1 MLEFIGFSKI
11 IDGFISRIN
20 NNKLS
25 HAHLIIGPDGI
36 GKSIIARRFAL
47 SILEKTKD
55 IEYADI
61 INFRKVKASFGVDD
75 VRRIIEEVN
84 KKPFEGD
91 KKVIIIHE
99 GSKMTPQAQNALLK
113 TIEEPPKGVY
123 IIILSESLE
132 SLLDTIKS
140 RSQIYKLTPLN
151 KEEMKIYLNKIN
163 VTDEKEIKL
172 ALAYSEGVPGRAK
185 EVLYN
190 KEIGELRNISLSL
203 LVDLSKG
210 DSLKVL
216 AYESRLNKFKDEKEQ
231 FIRILLSFI
240 RDIII
245 NKEIKNEDRTINIDK
260 YSEISELAKE
270 MSYKRLNNMILNI
283 DETRRQFNNNVSY
296 LAGISMMLINFL
308 ED

>member
-172 ALAYSEGVPGRAK
+172 ALAYSEGIPGRAK

>member
-1 MLEFIGFSKI
+1 MLEFIGFSEI

-61 INFRKVKASFGVDD
+61 INFRKVKATFGVDD

-203 LVDLSKG
+203 LADLSKG

>member
-203 LVDLSKG
+203 LADLSKG

>member
-172 ALAYSEGVPGRAK
+172 ALAYSEGIPGRAK

-270 MSYKRLNNMILNI
+270 MSYKRLNNMIVNI